1 MDHVRAPEHHRFS
14 GGWVVSRQPGFARCH
29 SWTRWSPWEAP
40 ATALAAAEAAG
51 MPVRRPRRPAAVSAA
66 DAAGAGPE
74 LGCAGHLGRPTA
86 RYVRSRSVDVCLV
99 GSVGRVT
106 SMVRSPVLVFSFW
119 GRVRALGLW
128 VSHSRKRI
136 LVSRLFFASLGRSV
150 ALFVRVCRH
159 DSFAEPPLCS
169 SPPLPL
175 VRSRLGSRGDGKR
188 RCRGSALA
196 VTSRA
201 CRRRS
206 ECAARVFAFRVRRA
220 F

>member
-1 MDHVRAPEHHRFS
+1 MTTPPTSIAASLGGQDFRAVLRGCAGAHGRPRRRLWPPPKQPACPC
-14 GGWVVSRQPGFARCH
+14 GGRDGRLPSRPPTQPAQGPN
-29 SWTRWSPWEAP
+29 WDAP
-40 ATALAAAEAAG
+40 AT
-51 MPVRRPRRPAAVSAA
+51 SS
-66 DAAGAGPE
+66 GP
-74 LGCAGHLGRPTA
+74 LRRPTA

-106 SMVRSPVLVFSFW
+106 PMVRSPVLVFSFW

-136 LVSRLFFASLGRSV
+136 LVSRLFFASLDRSV
-150 ALFVRVCRH
+150 AVLVRVCRH

-206 ECAARVFAFRVRRA
+206 ECAVRVFAFWVRRA